1 VNVRKKEFIFVFVL
15 QKPKYIF
22 KNRREINWEIK
33 RFDKILSYEN
43 GEKMWEKHVLQNM
56 EINKMQGKYKN

>member
-1 VNVRKKEFIFVFVL
+1 MRKKNLFL
-15 QKPKYIF
+15 SS
-22 KNRREINWEIK
+22 KNPSTYLKIERNLNWEIK
-33 RFDKILSYEN
+33 RFDKVLSYEN